1 MNRLPMKIQT
11 LHLAARRII
20 QQPTLRIHF
29 SSMSDKGQPSFSQ
42 GEDEKH
48 MMAETTALLESK
60 WSLDETR
67 QGLEKTFTF
76 PTYAKALVSHFIPH
90 RDVAETHTG
99 FYTPDRCGNQAA
111 KPPS

>member
-1 MNRLPMKIQT
+1 MRTQT
-11 LHLAARRII
+11 FHLAARRII

-29 SSMSDKGQPSFSQ
+29 SSMTDKVQPSFSQ
-42 GEDEKH
+42 GEDEKRL
-48 MMAETTALLESK
+48 MAETAALLESK
-60 WSLDETR
+60 WTLDETR
-67 QGLEKTFTF
+67 QGLEKTFIF
-76 PTYAKALVSHFIPH
+76 PTYAKALVSPTISH